1 MLIIILKK
9 LYNGKNDLLFYV
21 NLLKGYVM
29 TFIQIQNVKKY
40 YRMGSN
46 IIKALD
52 GIDLAIDRGEFVALL
67 GTSGS
72 GKSTLLNI
80 LAGLERPSSGD
91 VLYKNISLNSLS
103 EEEIT
108 IFRNINVGFVFQ
120 SYNLLPYL
128 TAIENVAL
136 PLIFKGESKK
146 EREEKAYQILKDMG
160 LSKRIYN
167 RANELSGGQ
176 QQRVS
181 IARAFVG
188 NPKIIFADEPTGNLD
203 TKTSFEIMEL
213 IKSIVRKNN
222 QTLIMVTHDE
232 EMAEFADRT
241 LFMRDGLI
249 ERIHEK
255 LSIDEVL
262 KNGK

>member
-249 ERIHEK
+249 EKIHEK

>member
-108 IFRNINVGFVFQ
+108 IFRNINVGVVFQ

-128 TAIENVAL
+128 H
-136 PLIFKGESKK
+136 LI
-146 EREEKAYQILKDMG
+146 QI
-160 LSKRIYN
+160 
-167 RANELSGGQ
+167 
-176 QQRVS
+176 
-181 IARAFVG
+181 F
-188 NPKIIFADEPTGNLD
+188 
-203 TKTSFEIMEL
+203 
-213 IKSIVRKNN
+213 
-222 QTLIMVTHDE
+222 H
-232 EMAEFADRT
+232 
-241 LFMRDGLI
+241 LF
-249 ERIHEK
+249 H
-255 LSIDEVL
+255 
-262 KNGK
+262 

>member
-1 MLIIILKK
+1 
-9 LYNGKNDLLFYV
+9 
-21 NLLKGYVM
+21 M
-29 TFIQIQNVKKY
+29 TFIQIKNVKKY
-40 YRMGSN
+40 YKLGSN

-52 GIDLAIDRGEFVALL
+52 GIDLTIDKGEFIALL

-80 LAGLERPSSGD
+80 LAGLERPSFGD

-103 EEEIT
+103 EEDIT
-108 IFRNINVGFVFQ
+108 RFRNLNIGFVFQ
-120 SYNLLPYL
+120 SYNLMPYL

-136 PLIFKGESKK
+136 PLIFKGEGKK

-160 LSKRIYN
+160 LSKRVYN
-167 RANELSGGQ
+167 KPSELSGGQ

-188 NPKIIFADEPTGNLD
+188 NPNIIFADEPTGNLD

-232 EMAEFADRT
+232 EMTEFADRT

-249 ERIHEK
+249 EKIHEK

>member
-1 MLIIILKK
+1 
-9 LYNGKNDLLFYV
+9 
-21 NLLKGYVM
+21 M

-91 VLYKNISLNSLS
+91 ILYKNISLNSLS

-262 KNGK
+262 KNAK

>member
-128 TAIENVAL
+128 TAIESLSN
-136 PLIFKGESKK
+136 FKG
-146 EREEKAYQILKDMG
+146 YG
-160 LSKRIYN
+160 
-167 RANELSGGQ
+167 
-176 QQRVS
+176 
-181 IARAFVG
+181 
-188 NPKIIFADEPTGNLD
+188 
-203 TKTSFEIMEL
+203 SF
-213 IKSIVRKNN
+213 
-222 QTLIMVTHDE
+222 
-232 EMAEFADRT
+232 
-241 LFMRDGLI
+241 
-249 ERIHEK
+249 
-255 LSIDEVL
+255 
-262 KNGK
+262 

>member
-1 MLIIILKK
+1 
-9 LYNGKNDLLFYV
+9 
-21 NLLKGYVM
+21 M

-136 PLIFKGESKK
+136 PLIFKGEGKK

-262 KNGK
+262 KNAK

>member
-1 MLIIILKK
+1 
-9 LYNGKNDLLFYV
+9 
-21 NLLKGYVM
+21 M
-29 TFIQIQNVKKY
+29 TFIQIKNVKKY
-40 YRMGSN
+40 YKLGSN

-52 GIDLAIDRGEFVALL
+52 GIDLTIDKGEFIALL

-80 LAGLERPSSGD
+80 LAGLERPSFGD

-103 EEEIT
+103 EEDIT
-108 IFRNINVGFVFQ
+108 RFRNLNIGFVFQ
-120 SYNLLPYL
+120 SYNLMPYL

-136 PLIFKGESKK
+136 PLIFKGEGKK

-160 LSKRIYN
+160 LSKRVYN
-167 RANELSGGQ
+167 KPNELSGGQ

-188 NPKIIFADEPTGNLD
+188 NPNIIFADEPTGNLD

-232 EMAEFADRT
+232 EMTEFAEDR
-241 LFMRDGLI
+241 
-249 ERIHEK
+249 K
-255 LSIDEVL
+255 SVV
-262 KNGK
+262 

>member
-1 MLIIILKK
+1 LM
-9 LYNGKNDLLFYV
+9 
-21 NLLKGYVM
+21 
-29 TFIQIQNVKKY
+29 
-40 YRMGSN
+40 
-46 IIKALD
+46 
-52 GIDLAIDRGEFVALL
+52 
-67 GTSGS
+67 
-72 GKSTLLNI
+72 
-80 LAGLERPSSGD
+80 
-91 VLYKNISLNSLS
+91 
-103 EEEIT
+103 
-108 IFRNINVGFVFQ
+108 
-120 SYNLLPYL
+120 PYL

-136 PLIFKGESKK
+136 PLIFKGEGKK

-167 RANELSGGQ
+167 KPNELSGGQ

-188 NPKIIFADEPTGNLD
+188 NPNIIFADEPTGNLD

-232 EMAEFADRT
+232 EMTEFADRT

-249 ERIHEK
+249 EKIHEK

>member
-91 VLYKNISLNSLS
+91 ILYKNISLNSLS

-249 ERIHEK
+249 EKIHEK

>member
-1 MLIIILKK
+1 
-9 LYNGKNDLLFYV
+9 
-21 NLLKGYVM
+21 M
-29 TFIQIQNVKKY
+29 TFIQIKNVKKY
-40 YRMGSN
+40 YKLGSN

-52 GIDLAIDRGEFVALL
+52 GIDLTIDKGEFIALL

-103 EEEIT
+103 EEDIT
-108 IFRNINVGFVFQ
+108 RFRNLNIGFVFQ
-120 SYNLLPYL
+120 SYNLMPYL

-136 PLIFKGESKK
+136 PLIFKGEGKK

-160 LSKRIYN
+160 LSKRVYN
-167 RANELSGGQ
+167 KPNELSGGQ

-188 NPKIIFADEPTGNLD
+188 NPNIIFAY
-203 TKTSFEIMEL
+203 
-213 IKSIVRKNN
+213 
-222 QTLIMVTHDE
+222 
-232 EMAEFADRT
+232 
-241 LFMRDGLI
+241 
-249 ERIHEK
+249 
-255 LSIDEVL
+255 
-262 KNGK
+262 

>member
-1 MLIIILKK
+1 
-9 LYNGKNDLLFYV
+9 
-21 NLLKGYVM
+21 
-29 TFIQIQNVKKY
+29 
-40 YRMGSN
+40 
-46 IIKALD
+46 
-52 GIDLAIDRGEFVALL
+52 
-67 GTSGS
+67 
-72 GKSTLLNI
+72 
-80 LAGLERPSSGD
+80 
-91 VLYKNISLNSLS
+91 
-103 EEEIT
+103 
-108 IFRNINVGFVFQ
+108 
-120 SYNLLPYL
+120 
-128 TAIENVAL
+128 NVAL

-160 LSKRIYN
+160 LSKRVYN
-167 RANELSGGQ
+167 KPNELSGGQ

-188 NPKIIFADEPTGNLD
+188 NPNIIFADEPTGNLD

-232 EMAEFADRT
+232 EMTEFADRT

-249 ERIHEK
+249 EKIHEK